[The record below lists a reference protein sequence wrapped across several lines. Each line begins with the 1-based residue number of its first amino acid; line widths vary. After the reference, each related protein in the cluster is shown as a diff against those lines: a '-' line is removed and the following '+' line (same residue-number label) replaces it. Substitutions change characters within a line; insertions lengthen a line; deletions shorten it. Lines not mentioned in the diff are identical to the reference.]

1 MKDAA
6 QRDAQG
12 RVVYTLPPLP
22 YPYDALE
29 PVISRAQLELH
40 HDKHHDA
47 YVKGLNKTLA
57 AIDEATRAGDVSAVK
72 ALSSDLAFHYGGHV
86 LHTLYWTS
94 LKPGGSQPTDELA
107 TMIEQYFG
115 SLNNLTKWLTSAA
128 VAVAGSGWAVL
139 AYEPVGQR
147 LVVMQTEIHSN
158 LVGWGMVP
166 LLPIDVWEHAYYL
179 DYQNRRADYVAKL
192 MEIVDWQAVGE
203 RLAAAR
209 K

>member
-1 MKDAA
+1 MEQAA
-6 QRDAQG
+6 QRDADG
-12 RVVYTLPPLP
+12 KLVYTLPPLP
-22 YPYDALE
+22 YAYDALE
-29 PVISRAQLELH
+29 PVISKAQLELH

-57 AIDEATRAGDVSAVK
+57 AIDQAARAGDTAAVK
-72 ALSSDLAFHYGGHV
+72 ALSADLAFHYGGHV

-94 LKPGGSQPTDELA
+94 LKPGGSQPSEDLGA
-107 TMIEQYFG
+107 MIERDFG
-115 SLNNLTKWLTSAA
+115 SLDNLKKWLAAAA

-139 AYEPVGQR
+139 AYEPVGGR

-166 LLPIDVWEHAYYL
+166 LLPVDVWEHAYYL

-192 MEIVDWQAVGE
+192 MDIVDWQAVGA
-203 RLAAAR
+203 RLAAATG
-209 K
+209 